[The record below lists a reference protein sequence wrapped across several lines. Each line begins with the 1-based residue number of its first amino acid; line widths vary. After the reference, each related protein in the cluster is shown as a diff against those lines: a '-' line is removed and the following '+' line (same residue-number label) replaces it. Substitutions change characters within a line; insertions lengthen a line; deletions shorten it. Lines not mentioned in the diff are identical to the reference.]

1 MCMAVPWGAAQPS
14 PAQMRKVEGEQRL
27 LSLLYFGFRA
37 FGPNLAW
44 G

>member
-14 PAQMRKVEGEQRL
+14 PAQMRKVEQRL
-27 LSLLYFGFRA
+27 LSLLYFGSRA